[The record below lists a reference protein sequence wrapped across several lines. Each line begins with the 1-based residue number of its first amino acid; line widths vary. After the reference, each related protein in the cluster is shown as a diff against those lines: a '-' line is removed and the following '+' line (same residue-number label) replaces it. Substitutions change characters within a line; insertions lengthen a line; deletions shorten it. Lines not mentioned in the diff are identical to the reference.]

1 MDLGHFGHAFN
12 MCTHRKNDGF
22 IAESLKK
29 GENPLVEIVDNL
41 LGVVMLLGNLS
52 AG

>member
-1 MDLGHFGHAFN
+1 MDLGHFGHTFN
-12 MCTHRKNDGF
+12 CTHRKNDEF
-22 IAESLKK
+22 IVESLEK
-29 GENPLVEIVDNL
+29 GENPLVEIVDNP